1 MDTIKKCHHTPF
13 KRGWGR
19 GLYRNH
25 HVHSFVSQIVP
36 VCVKFES
43 NPYLSDLQDW
53 KFLLH
58 KEIAYNLTMCHGIDQ
73 RSFGQFQGHCLQ
85 KNLIPFCVISCFKG
99 ND

>member
-13 KRGWGR
+13 KRGSGA
-19 GLYRNH
+19 GGYIEITMTI
-25 HVHSFVSQIVP
+25 VSQIVP